1 MIGLLGPRGITVLE
15 PSADIGVGSACMS
28 NHGSNTT
35 EFEPMLSGTSPY
47 ILSVCATQ
55 AVSPEVAWNDGSG
68 GF

>member
-1 MIGLLGPRGITVLE
+1 
-15 PSADIGVGSACMS
+15 MS